1 MTQAFS
7 NIRIL
12 DFTQVLAGPFAAQ
25 QLSLLGAEVIK
36 VEQPGDGD
44 QVRRLICGDELRA
57 LGLSPSYLMCNVNKR
72 GIVLDLKAPEA
83 KEIVTRLI
91 RESDV
96 VMENFKAGQMDRLG
110 FGYEFAKSIR
120 PDIIYCSISGYGQQG
135 PKAGVPAYDGAIQAA
150 SGMMNVNGHP
160 ETGPTRAAFFPVD
173 MSTGLTAALAIS
185 GALYRRKETG
195 EGQRLDVAMLDSAL
209 TLQASRV
216 VCHTVEGEEATLDGN
231 ESVTRM
237 PTANV
242 YPTTDGHLQIAAVQE
257 SQVKALFDTIGI
269 GALLDD
275 PRYADRDGRIE
286 HGEFLKGQITAALAT
301 DSAKNWAAKLQ
312 AAKVPIAKINR
323 YADVVAD
330 EQMAHRDI
338 FTDVDGP
345 PSLGGSQKLVIAAYM
360 ADVDGP
366 AVRHPAPDHGQHTD
380 EVLGEIGY
388 TDAEIAGFHDSGAVQ
403 ALSRTLD

>member
-36 VEQPGDGD
+36 VEQPGEGD
-44 QVRRLICGDELRA
+44 QIRQLICGDELRA
-57 LGLSPSYLMCNVNKR
+57 RRLSPSYLMCNINKR

-91 RESDV
+91 RQSDV

-120 PDIIYCSISGYGQQG
+120 PDIIYCSISGYGQKG

-150 SGMMNVNGHP
+150 SGMMNVNGHA
-160 ETGPTRAAFFPVD
+160 ETGPTRAGFFLVD

-185 GALYRRKETG
+185 SALYRRKETG
-195 EGQRLDVAMLDSAL
+195 EGQHLDVAMLDSAL

-216 VCHTVEGEEATLDGN
+216 VCHTVEGEEARLDGN
-231 ESVTRM
+231 ESITRM

-242 YPTTDGHLQIAAVQE
+242 YPTAEGHIQIAAVQE
-257 SQVKALFDTIGI
+257 AQVKALFDCIGI

-275 PRYADRDGRIE
+275 PRYAGRDGRIAN
-286 HGEFLKGQITAALAT
+286 GEFLKGQISAALASENA
-301 DSAKNWAAKLQ
+301 DNWVAKLQ
-312 AAKVPIAKINR
+312 AAKVPVAKIKR
-323 YADVVAD
+323 YADVIAD

-338 FTDVDGP
+338 LVDVDGP
-345 PSLGGSQKLVIAAYM
+345 PSLGGSQKLIAAAYM
-360 ADVDGP
+360 ANADGP
-366 AVRHPAPDHGQHTD
+366 AVRHGAPDHGQHTD
-380 EVLGEIGY
+380 EVLGEIGFSE
-388 TDAEIAGFHDSGAVQ
+388 AEIAGFHDSGAV
-403 ALSRTLD
+403 

>member
-44 QVRRLICGDELRA
+44 QVRRLICGDELRD

-72 GIVLDLKAPEA
+72 GIVLDLKATEA
-83 KEIVTRLI
+83 KEIITRLI

-96 VMENFKAGQMDRLG
+96 VMWNFKAGQMDRLG
-110 FGYEFAKSIR
+110 FGYDFAKSIK
-120 PDIIYCSISGYGQQG
+120 PDIIYCSISGYGQRG

-160 ETGPTRAAFFPVD
+160 ETGPTRTGFFVVD

-195 EGQRLDVAMLDSAL
+195 EGQHLDVAMLDSAL
-209 TLQASRV
+209 TLQGSRV

-231 ESVTRM
+231 ESITRM
-237 PTANV
+237 PTVNV
-242 YPTTDGHLQIAAVQE
+242 FATAEGHVQLAVVQQP
-257 SQVKALFDTIGI
+257 QVEALFKTLGI

-275 PRYADRDGRIE
+275 PRYADREGRIANYDFLS
-286 HGEFLKGQITAALAT
+286 GEITAALAT
-301 DSAKNWAAKLQ
+301 DSADNWVEKLQ
-312 AAKVPIAKINR
+312 AAKVPVAKIKR
-323 YADVVAD
+323 YADVIAD
-330 EQMAHRDI
+330 EQMAHRDVLV
-338 FTDVDGP
+338 DVDGP
-345 PSLGGSQKLVIAAYM
+345 PSLGGSQRLVTAGYM
-360 ADVDGP
+360 ANADGP
-366 AVRHPAPDHGQHTD
+366 AVRYGAPDHGQHTD
-380 EVLGEIGY
+380 EVLGELGFSE
-388 TDAEIAGFHDSGAVQ
+388 AEIAGFHDSGAV
-403 ALSRTLD
+403 

>member
-36 VEQPGDGD
+36 VEQPGVGD
-44 QVRRLICGDELRA
+44 QLRTLICSDEMRA
-57 LGLSPSYLMCNVNKR
+57 MGLSPSYLMCNVNKR
-72 GIVLDLKAPEA
+72 GITLNLKSAQA
-83 KEIVTRLI
+83 KDIITRLI
-91 RESDV
+91 RGSDV
-96 VMENFKAGQMDRLG
+96 VMENFKSGQMDRLG
-110 FGYEFAKSIR
+110 FGYDFAKAVR
-120 PDIIYCSISGYGQQG
+120 PDIIYCSISGYGQTG

-216 VCHTVEGEEATLDGN
+216 VSHTVEGEEAELTGN
-231 ESVTRM
+231 EPIVAIPSVGVF
-237 PTANV
+237 A
-242 YPTTDGHLQIAAVQE
+242 TTDGHLQTAAVQQ
-257 SQVKALFDTIGI
+257 SQIEALFETIGH
-269 GALLDD
+269 GELVGD
-275 PRYADRDGRIE
+275 PRYGDRDGLIE
-286 HGEFLKGQITAALAT
+286 HSDYLRGVIAAALT
-301 DSAKNWAAKLQ
+301 MDSAVNWVKKLQ
-312 AAKVPIAKINR
+312 AAKVPVAKINR

-338 FTDVDGP
+338 FVDVDGP
-345 PSLGGSQKLVIAAYM
+345 PSLGGSQKLIAAAYI
-360 ADVDGP
+360 ANQDGP
-366 AVRHPAPDHGQHTD
+366 AVRHSAPDLGQHTD
-380 EVLGEIGY
+380 EVLGELGY
-388 TDAEIAGFHDSGAVQ
+388 SAAEIAGFRDGGVV
-403 ALSRTLD
+403 

>member
-44 QVRRLICGDELRA
+44 QVRRLICGEELRA
-57 LGLSPSYLMCNVNKR
+57 QGLSPSYLMCNVNKR

-91 RESDV
+91 RECDV

-110 FGYEFAKSIR
+110 FGYDFAKSIR
-120 PDIIYCSISGYGQQG
+120 PDIIYCSISGYGQEG

-173 MSTGLTAALAIS
+173 MTTGLTAALAIS
-185 GALYRRKETG
+185 SALYRRRETG

-216 VCHTVEGEEATLDGN
+216 VCHTVEGEEAQLTGN
-231 ESVTRM
+231 EPVLRIPTVNVF
-237 PTANV
+237 PTA
-242 YPTTDGHLQIAAVQE
+242 DGHIQTAAVQE
-257 SQVKALFDTIGI
+257 PQIQALFETLGR
-269 GALLDD
+269 AELLQD
-275 PRYADRDGRIE
+275 PRYYYRDGLRE
-286 HGEFLKGQITAALAT
+286 HTDYLHGVIVEALAT
-301 DSAKNWAAKLQ
+301 DSAANWVRRLQ
-312 AAKVPIAKINR
+312 AAKVPVAKVNR
-323 YADVVAD
+323 YSDVIAD

-345 PSLGGSQKLVIAAYM
+345 PSLGGSQKLVMAAYM
-360 ADVDGP
+360 ANEDGP

-380 EVLGEIGY
+380 EVLGEVGF
-388 TDAEIAGFHDSGAVQ
+388 TEAEIAGFRDGGVV
-403 ALSRTLD
+403 